1 MLVLD
6 IPSQEFYKEDTME
19 FITIKGYELRLEH
32 SLHSI
37 FNWEGIWKKPFLT
50 EEGKTKAEWLSYLDC
65 MCLNDDKTNIDYRI
79 IQQDKF
85 KAIQEYINDTKTA
98 TFFANRR
105 SEPQTFRRE
114 TLTAELI
121 FYYMIEF
128 DIPMECQYWHLSRLL
143 TLIRICGIRRNADQK
158 MSKHDVLKQNA
169 AINAA
174 RRAKRH

>member
-1 MLVLD
+1 MLILD

-19 FITIKGYELRLEH
+19 FVTIDGYQLRLEH

-37 FNWEGIWKKPFLT
+37 FDWEGIWKKPFLT
-50 EEGKTKAEWLSYLDC
+50 EDGKTKEEWLSYIDC
-65 MCLNDDKTNIDYRI
+65 MCLNEDKSNVDYRI
-79 IQQDKF
+79 IQPNKF
-85 KAIQEYINDTKTA
+85 KNIQDYINDSKTA

-105 SEPQTFRRE
+105 PEQQIRKE

-121 FYYMIEF
+121 FYYMIELE
-128 DIPMECQYWHLSRLL
+128 IPMECQYWHLSRLL
-143 TLIRICGIRRNADQK
+143 TLIRVCGIRRNTEQK
-158 MSKHDVLKQNA
+158 MSKRDILKQNA